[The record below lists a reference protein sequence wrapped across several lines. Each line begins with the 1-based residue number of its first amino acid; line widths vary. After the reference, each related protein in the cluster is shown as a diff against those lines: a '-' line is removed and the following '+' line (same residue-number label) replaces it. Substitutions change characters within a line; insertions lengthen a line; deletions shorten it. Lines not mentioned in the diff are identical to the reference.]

1 LRRFKRECHAGNSDA
16 STRAFNNPSPQKTF
30 TNLPQ
35 LIYNAALRRKNKRT
49 GGRREGV
56 VSMILVTNDD
66 GVYSPGIQI
75 LAKRLRALDS
85 VVIVAPDRERS
96 AAGHSMT
103 LHRPL
108 LIEEV
113 RESVYSVNGTP
124 TDCVNIAVKGL
135 LKETPRLV
143 VSGINKGPNLGDD
156 VTYSG
161 TVAGAIEGILLGIPS
176 FSVSLVAREGF
187 LFAEAAE
194 VALRTAGQVLTMGL
208 PAGTLLNINVP
219 NLPVSEIQGTLITR
233 LGKRIYHQMTVERV
247 DPRGKKYYWIGG
259 GDPDWEREEGTDFDA
274 VDRKFVSV
282 TPLHLDMT
290 DYASFD
296 RLRSLEAMSYE
307 PSSHRSGE

>member
-1 LRRFKRECHAGNSDA
+1 
-16 STRAFNNPSPQKTF
+16 
-30 TNLPQ
+30 
-35 LIYNAALRRKNKRT
+35 
-49 GGRREGV
+49 
-56 VSMILVTNDD
+56 MILITNDD
-66 GVYSPGIQI
+66 GVYSPGIQL
-75 LAKRLRALDS
+75 LAKRLRELDS

-176 FSVSLVAREGF
+176 FAVSLVAREGF

-194 VALRTAGQVLTMGL
+194 VALRTAGQVLTTGL

-290 DYASFD
+290 DYSSFD
-296 RLRSLEAMSYE
+296 RLRSLEAMSYA

>member
-1 LRRFKRECHAGNSDA
+1 
-16 STRAFNNPSPQKTF
+16 
-30 TNLPQ
+30 
-35 LIYNAALRRKNKRT
+35 
-49 GGRREGV
+49 
-56 VSMILVTNDD
+56 MILVTNDD
-66 GVYSPGIQI
+66 GVYSPGIQV
-75 LAKRLRALDS
+75 LAKRLRELDA

-113 RESVYSVNGTP
+113 KESVYSVNGTP
-124 TDCVNIAVKGL
+124 TDCINIAVKGL
-135 LKETPRLV
+135 LKETPKLV

-176 FSVSLVAREGF
+176 FAVSLAARENF
-187 LFAEAAE
+187 RFAEAAE
-194 VALRTAGQVLTMGL
+194 VALHTASRILEQGL
-208 PAGTLLNINVP
+208 PQGTLLNINVP
-219 NLPVSEIQGTLITR
+219 NVPLSDMQGTRITR

-259 GDPDWEREEGTDFDA
+259 GEPDWEREEGTDLDA
-274 VDRKFVSV
+274 VDRGMVSV
-282 TPLHLDMT
+282 TPLHLDLT

-296 RLRSLEAMSYE
+296 RMKPLERMSYGQAPVRRGNE
-307 PSSHRSGE
+307 

>member
-1 LRRFKRECHAGNSDA
+1 
-16 STRAFNNPSPQKTF
+16 
-30 TNLPQ
+30 
-35 LIYNAALRRKNKRT
+35 
-49 GGRREGV
+49 
-56 VSMILVTNDD
+56 MILITNDD
-66 GVYSPGIQI
+66 GVYSLGIQI
-75 LAKRLRALDS
+75 LAKRLRELDT

-113 RESVYSVNGTP
+113 RESVFSVNGTP
-124 TDCVNIAVKGL
+124 TDCVNIAAKGL
-135 LKETPRLV
+135 LSETPRLV

-176 FSVSLVAREGF
+176 FAISLAARENF
-187 LFAEAAE
+187 RFAEAAE
-194 VALRTAGQVLTMGL
+194 VAVRTAARILNEGL
-208 PAGTLLNINVP
+208 PEGTLLNINVP
-219 NLPVSEIQGTLITR
+219 NIVLSDIQGTRITR

-259 GDPDWEREEGTDFDA
+259 GEPDWEREEGTDLDA

-290 DYASFD
+290 DYNSFE
-296 RLRSLEAMSYE
+296 RLRSMEQLRFTTPPAYHGAT
-307 PSSHRSGE
+307 PGE

>member
-1 LRRFKRECHAGNSDA
+1 
-16 STRAFNNPSPQKTF
+16 
-30 TNLPQ
+30 
-35 LIYNAALRRKNKRT
+35 
-49 GGRREGV
+49 
-56 VSMILVTNDD
+56 MILVTNDD
-66 GVYSPGIQI
+66 GVYSPGIQV
-75 LAKRLRALDS
+75 LAKRLRELDT

-108 LIEEV
+108 LIEQVKEGM
-113 RESVYSVNGTP
+113 YSVNGTP

-135 LKETPRLV
+135 LKEAPKLV

-161 TVAGAIEGILLGIPS
+161 TVAGAIEGILLGIPA
-176 FSVSLVAREGF
+176 FAISLAAREDFRFG
-187 LFAEAAE
+187 EAAE
-194 VALRTAGQVLTMGL
+194 VAVRTASRILEQGL
-208 PAGTLLNINVP
+208 PTGTLLNINVP
-219 NLPVSEIQGTLITR
+219 NLPVDKIQGTLITR

-259 GDPDWEREEGTDFDA
+259 GEPDWERQEGTDLDA
-274 VDRKFVSV
+274 VDRKFVSI

-296 RLRSLEAMSYE
+296 RLRTLEKMSYAE
-307 PSSHRSGE
+307 IAKHGGTE

>member
-1 LRRFKRECHAGNSDA
+1 
-16 STRAFNNPSPQKTF
+16 
-30 TNLPQ
+30 
-35 LIYNAALRRKNKRT
+35 
-49 GGRREGV
+49 
-56 VSMILVTNDD
+56 MILVTNDD
-66 GVYSPGIQI
+66 GVYSPGIQM
-75 LAKRLRALDS
+75 LAKRLRELDT

-108 LIEEV
+108 LIEELK
-113 RESVYSVNGTP
+113 ENMYSVNGTP

-135 LKETPRLV
+135 LKETPKLV

-176 FSVSLVAREGF
+176 FAISLNGRENF
-187 LFAEAAE
+187 KFAEAAE
-194 VALRTAGQVLTMGL
+194 VAMNTARKVLADGL
-208 PAGTLLNINVP
+208 PVGTLLNVNVP
-219 NLPVSEIQGTLITR
+219 NIPVSEMLGTRITR
-233 LGKRIYHQMTVERV
+233 LGKRIYHQMTVERI

-259 GDPDWEREEGTDFDA
+259 GEPDWEREEGTDLDA
-274 VDRKFVSV
+274 VDRNYVSI

-296 RLRSLEAMSYE
+296 KLKTLESLSYSPPVHKE
-307 PSSHRSGE
+307 H

>member
-1 LRRFKRECHAGNSDA
+1 
-16 STRAFNNPSPQKTF
+16 
-30 TNLPQ
+30 
-35 LIYNAALRRKNKRT
+35 
-49 GGRREGV
+49 
-56 VSMILVTNDD
+56 MILVTNDD
-66 GVYSPGIQI
+66 GVYSPGIQL
-75 LAKRLRALDS
+75 LAKRLRELDS

-108 LIEEV
+108 LIEQV
-113 RESVYSVNGTP
+113 KESVYSVNGTP

-135 LKETPRLV
+135 LKEVPQLV

-176 FSVSLVAREGF
+176 FAISLNGRTDF
-187 LFAEAAE
+187 RFADAAE
-194 VALRTAGQVLTMGL
+194 VAVNTARRVLNDGL
-208 PAGTLLNINVP
+208 PKGTLLNVNVP
-219 NLPVSEIQGTLITR
+219 NLPVSEMLGTRITR
-233 LGKRIYHQMTVERV
+233 LGKRIYHQMTVERI

-259 GDPDWEREEGTDFDA
+259 GEPDWEREEGTDLDA
-274 VDRKFVSV
+274 VDRNYVSI

-296 RLRSLEAMSYE
+296 RLKTLESLSYAPPIHKE
-307 PSSHRSGE
+307 Q

>member
-1 LRRFKRECHAGNSDA
+1 
-16 STRAFNNPSPQKTF
+16 
-30 TNLPQ
+30 
-35 LIYNAALRRKNKRT
+35 
-49 GGRREGV
+49 
-56 VSMILVTNDD
+56 MILVTNDD

-75 LAKRLRALDS
+75 LAKRLRKLDE

-108 LIEEV
+108 LIEEIKQ
-113 RESVYSVNGTP
+113 SVYSVNGTP

-161 TVAGAIEGILLGIPS
+161 TVAGAIEARLLGIPS
-176 FSVSLVAREGF
+176 FAISLVAREDF
-187 LFAEAAE
+187 RFAEAAE
-194 VALRTAGQVLTMGL
+194 VALRAAGMIFEQGMTE
-208 PAGTLLNINVP
+208 GTLLNINVP
-219 NLPVSEIQGTLITR
+219 NLPLSEIRGTQITR

-259 GDPDWEREEGTDFDA
+259 GEPDWEREQGTDFDA
-274 VDRKFVSV
+274 VDRGMVSI
-282 TPLHLDMT
+282 TPLHLDLT
-290 DYASFD
+290 DYSVFD
-296 RLRSLEAMSYE
+296 KLKPMERLAYEQSLTSEE
-307 PSSHRSGE
+307 R

>member
-1 LRRFKRECHAGNSDA
+1 
-16 STRAFNNPSPQKTF
+16 
-30 TNLPQ
+30 
-35 LIYNAALRRKNKRT
+35 
-49 GGRREGV
+49 
-56 VSMILVTNDD
+56 MILVTNDD

-75 LAKRLRALDS
+75 LAKRLRKLDD

-113 RESVYSVNGTP
+113 KPSVYSVNGTP

-161 TVAGAIEGILLGIPS
+161 TVAGAIEARLLGIPS
-176 FSVSLVAREGF
+176 FAISLVAREDF
-187 LFAEAAE
+187 RFAEAAE
-194 VALRTAGQVLTMGL
+194 VALRAAGMIFEQGMRE
-208 PAGTLLNINVP
+208 GTLLNINVP
-219 NLPVSEIQGTLITR
+219 NLPLSEIRGTQITR

-259 GDPDWEREEGTDFDA
+259 GEPDWEREQGTDFDA
-274 VDRKFVSV
+274 LDRGMVSI
-282 TPLHLDMT
+282 TPLHLDLT
-290 DYASFD
+290 DYSVFD
-296 RLRSLEAMSYE
+296 KLKPMEGLAYE
-307 PSSHRSGE
+307 QPLTSEER

>member
-1 LRRFKRECHAGNSDA
+1 
-16 STRAFNNPSPQKTF
+16 
-30 TNLPQ
+30 
-35 LIYNAALRRKNKRT
+35 
-49 GGRREGV
+49 
-56 VSMILVTNDD
+56 MILVTNDD

-75 LAKRLRALDS
+75 LAKRLRELDT

-108 LIEEV
+108 LIEQV
-113 RESVYSVNGTP
+113 REGMYSVNGTP

-161 TVAGAIEGILLGIPS
+161 TVAGAIEGILLGVPS
-176 FSVSLVAREGF
+176 FAVSLAAREDF
-187 LFAEAAE
+187 RFAEAAE
-194 VALRTAGQVLTMGL
+194 VSFRTADRILKEGL
-208 PAGTLLNINVP
+208 PPGTLLNINVP
-219 NLPVSEIQGTLITR
+219 NLPIAEIQGTRITR
-233 LGKRIYHQMTVERV
+233 LGKRIYYQMTVERV

-259 GDPDWEREEGTDFDA
+259 GEPDWEREEGTDLDA

-282 TPLHLDMT
+282 TPLHLDFT
-290 DYASFD
+290 DYSSFD
-296 RLRSLEAMSYE
+296 RLRSLEKMSYAQVAK
-307 PSSHRSGE
+307 HGSGE

>member
-1 LRRFKRECHAGNSDA
+1 
-16 STRAFNNPSPQKTF
+16 
-30 TNLPQ
+30 
-35 LIYNAALRRKNKRT
+35 
-49 GGRREGV
+49 
-56 VSMILVTNDD
+56 MILVTNDD

-75 LAKRLRALDS
+75 LAKRLRELDT

-135 LKETPRLV
+135 LKEQPRLI

-176 FSVSLVAREGF
+176 FAISLSARENF
-187 LFAEAAE
+187 HFAEAGE
-194 VALRTAGQVLTMGL
+194 VALRTAQRVLNEGL
-208 PAGTLLNINVP
+208 PEGTLLNINVP
-219 NLPVSEIQGTLITR
+219 NLPVSEIRGTLITR

-259 GDPDWEREEGTDFDA
+259 GEPDWEREEGTDLDA
-274 VDRKFVSV
+274 IDRNYVSI

-290 DYASFD
+290 DYSSFD
-296 RLRSLEAMSYE
+296 RLKAMEAMSYAPIAHKE
-307 PSSHRSGE
+307 R

>member
-1 LRRFKRECHAGNSDA
+1 
-16 STRAFNNPSPQKTF
+16 
-30 TNLPQ
+30 
-35 LIYNAALRRKNKRT
+35 
-49 GGRREGV
+49 
-56 VSMILVTNDD
+56 MILVTNDD
-66 GVYSPGIQI
+66 GIYSPGIQI
-75 LAKRLRALDS
+75 LAKRLREIDA
-85 VVIVAPDRERS
+85 VAIVAPDRERS

-113 RESVYSVNGTP
+113 REGMYSVNGTP

-176 FSVSLVAREGF
+176 FAVSIAAREDF
-187 LFAEAAE
+187 RFAEAAE
-194 VALRTAGQVLTMGL
+194 VALRTASQILSEGR
-208 PAGTLLNINVP
+208 PSGTLLNINVP
-219 NLPVSEIQGTLITR
+219 NIPISEMQGTRITR

-259 GDPDWEREEGTDFDA
+259 GEPDWEREEGTDLDA
-274 VDRKFVSV
+274 VDRKFVSI

-290 DYASFD
+290 DYASFE
-296 RLRSLEAMSYE
+296 RMRNLEKMSYE
-307 PSSHRSGE
+307 QVAKHGSGE

>member
-1 LRRFKRECHAGNSDA
+1 
-16 STRAFNNPSPQKTF
+16 
-30 TNLPQ
+30 
-35 LIYNAALRRKNKRT
+35 
-49 GGRREGV
+49 
-56 VSMILVTNDD
+56 MILVTNDD
-66 GVYSPGIQI
+66 GVYSPGIQV
-75 LAKRLRALDS
+75 LAKRLREIDT

-113 RESVYSVNGTP
+113 KEGMYSVNGTP

-135 LKETPRLV
+135 LKDVPKLV

-161 TVAGAIEGILLGIPS
+161 TVAGAIEGILLGIPA
-176 FSVSLVAREGF
+176 FAISLAAREDF
-187 LFAEAAE
+187 RFAEAAE
-194 VALRTAGQVLTMGL
+194 VAFHTSARIVQDGL
-208 PAGTLLNINVP
+208 PAGTFLNINVP
-219 NLPVSEIQGTLITR
+219 NVPMDKIQGTLITR

-259 GDPDWEREEGTDFDA
+259 GEPDWEREEGTDLDA
-274 VDRKFVSV
+274 VDRMFVSI

-296 RLRSLEAMSYE
+296 RLRSMEKMSYRE
-307 PSSHRSGE
+307 IARQGSAE

>member
-1 LRRFKRECHAGNSDA
+1 
-16 STRAFNNPSPQKTF
+16 
-30 TNLPQ
+30 
-35 LIYNAALRRKNKRT
+35 
-49 GGRREGV
+49 
-56 VSMILVTNDD
+56 MILVTNDD

-75 LAKRLRALDS
+75 LAKRLRELDK

-96 AAGHSMT
+96 ATGHSMT

-108 LIEEV
+108 LIEELKD
-113 RESVYSVNGTP
+113 SMYSVNGTP

-176 FSVSLVAREGF
+176 FAVSLSAREDF
-187 LFAEAAE
+187 RFAEAAE
-194 VALRTAGQVLTMGL
+194 IAARIAAQVLKEGL
-208 PAGTLLNINVP
+208 PSGTLLNVNVP
-219 NLPVSEIQGTLITR
+219 NLPVSELQGTVITR

-259 GDPDWEREEGTDFDA
+259 GEPDWEREEGTDLDA
-274 VDRKFVSV
+274 VDRKYVSI

-296 RLRSLEAMSYE
+296 RLRSLEKTTYE
-307 PSSHRSGE
+307 EPVKQRSGD